1 MKRAEPTTS
10 TGEPCAGF
18 VMLSSFRVLEDA
30 VSERPVH
37 TVEVPLRDGGEETI
51 RVQIREVDESLVR
64 VGRGGRSVARA
75 QRSFGEMLDT
85 VRPVAESFVGRF
97 RGLANAPDEI
107 TLEFG
112 VSLSAEADVVIA
124 STATAANFSVTLT
137 WNRRD
142 DPETTVNNS

>member
-1 MKRAEPTTS
+1 M
-10 TGEPCAGF
+10 G
-18 VMLSSFRVLEDA
+18 
-30 VSERPVH
+30 ERPVH
-37 TVEVPLRDGGEETI
+37 TVEVPLGDGSDEAI
-51 RVQIREVDESLVR
+51 RVQIREVDETLVR
-64 VGRGGRSVARA
+64 VGRGARPVARA
-75 QRSFGEMLDT
+75 ERSFGQMLDT

-137 WNRRD
+137 WNRSEERGPTD
-142 DPETTVNNS
+142 HNQQAS

>member
-1 MKRAEPTTS
+1 MS
-10 TGEPCAGF
+10 
-18 VMLSSFRVLEDA
+18 D
-30 VSERPVH
+30 RPVH
-37 TVEVPLRDGGEETI
+37 TVEVPLGDGSDESV
-51 RVQIREVDESLVR
+51 RVQIREVDETLVR
-64 VGRGGRSVARA
+64 VGRGGRSIARA
-75 QRSFGEMLDT
+75 ERSFGQMLDA

-124 STATAANFSVTLT
+124 STATAANFSVSLT

-142 DPETTVNNS
+142 ARDSNGDSPQRS

>member
-1 MKRAEPTTS
+1 M
-10 TGEPCAGF
+10 
-18 VMLSSFRVLEDA
+18 
-30 VSERPVH
+30 SERPVH
-37 TVEVPLRDGGEETI
+37 TVEVPLRDGSDEAI
-51 RVQIREVDESLVR
+51 RVQIREVDETLVR

-75 QRSFGEMLDT
+75 ERSFGQMLDT

-124 STATAANFSVTLT
+124 STATAANFSVSLT
-137 WNRRD
+137 WHRND
-142 DPETTVNNS
+142 AADPSGPGTPVS

>member
-1 MKRAEPTTS
+1 M
-10 TGEPCAGF
+10 
-18 VMLSSFRVLEDA
+18 
-30 VSERPVH
+30 SEGLVH
-37 TVEVPLRDGGEETI
+37 TVEVPLGDGGDEAI
-51 RVQIREVDESLVR
+51 RVQIREVDETLVR

-75 QRSFGEMLDT
+75 ERSFGQMLDT

-124 STATAANFSVTLT
+124 STATAANFSVSLT
-137 WNRRD
+137 WHRSD
-142 DPETTVNNS
+142 AGDPSGPVSPVG